1 MFSKD
6 WYQHNELIMRSRS
19 FLPQLSLDLPKL
31 ETCKVDTWM
40 SPTFGHLCSA
50 TLESA
55 FPFTLWWLH
64 IPSANDVVLS
74 PEAFKY
80 VRHFTL
86 KGIQGIV
93 EVIHRYY
100 STAVEVLC
108 EEVVLFVLLRN
119 SKDVALLILFV
130 VIVLSSM
137 LISHYWLRWIGS
149 NGRFRKKVIRK
160 SLMCFAAS
168 CLTRYKHLKEKGTT
182 IQQVKGIRR

>member
-1 MFSKD
+1 M
-6 WYQHNELIMRSRS
+6 
-19 FLPQLSLDLPKL
+19 
-31 ETCKVDTWM
+31 
-40 SPTFGHLCSA
+40 
-50 TLESA
+50 
-55 FPFTLWWLH
+55 
-64 IPSANDVVLS
+64 VLS

-86 KGIQGIV
+86 RGIQEIV

-137 LISHYWLRWIGS
+137 LISHY
-149 NGRFRKKVIRK
+149 
-160 SLMCFAAS
+160 
-168 CLTRYKHLKEKGTT
+168 
-182 IQQVKGIRR
+182 